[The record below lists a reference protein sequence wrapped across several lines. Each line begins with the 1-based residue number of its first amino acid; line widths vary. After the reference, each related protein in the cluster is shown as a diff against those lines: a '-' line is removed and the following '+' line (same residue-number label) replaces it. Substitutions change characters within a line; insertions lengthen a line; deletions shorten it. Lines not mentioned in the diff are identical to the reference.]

1 MSFQNGKNIMKT
13 LIWYR
18 SQLRWQICKKLEELG
33 HKGLASKQREYM
45 KQERSARRIQTCG
58 IDIEKEYTFGLNTQP
73 IYLIPPME
81 PWDDKPKLID
91 LLYQKAHLLAADGRK
106 IDCMWSGGL
115 DSTTTLLIL
124 NDVCKKGQLQVILS
138 EGSIKEYPRLYEV
151 LVKKLPHRIS
161 NGNIRSL
168 IDYDNITVH
177 GNEADTHYGMTG
189 LATPLWKTNTFYFK
203 IRYGHQNR
211 VMRDLAGVPFDK
223 IRIEE
228 PKFKEHNYFI
238 PHTESLFTDWD
249 VTRWFIDMHLRNE
262 IVFNRS
268 PQHGSKGNTYKEVDE
283 KLKQYDVAKSED
295 FLCEDER
302 ELHFNTGTRI
312 LQSDTYQGLKM
323 ELRDFIAEH
332 TDDIDYAYGKGDT
345 ASYSHGQID
354 MFETKK
360 HPDINPNGLESKNV
374 GVCLDGEVI
383 RRDQLENIDPFDF
396 ILP

>member
-1 MSFQNGKNIMKT
+1 MKT

-18 SQLRWQICKKLEELG
+18 SILRQTLHDRLVEMG
-33 HKGLASKQREYM
+33 HKEVASRQTIEMLR
-45 KQERSARRIQTCG
+45 ERSARRIQTCG
-58 IDIEKEYTFGLNTQP
+58 IDIEEEYPFGLNTQP

-81 PWDDKPKLID
+81 PWDDKPLLKD
-91 LLYQKAHLLAADGRK
+91 LLYQKARSLVNDGRQ

-115 DSTTTLLIL
+115 DSTATLLIL
-124 NDVCKKGQLQVILS
+124 NDLCAKGQLHVILS

-203 IRYGHQNR
+203 VRYGHQNR
-211 VMRDLAGVPFDK
+211 VMRDLGGIPFDK

-268 PQHGSKGNTYKEVDE
+268 PQHGDFKGNTYKEVDE

-312 LQSDTYQGLKM
+312 LQSTTYQGLKM

-332 TDDIDYAYGKGDT
+332 TDDIDYAYSKGDT

-354 MFETKK
+354 MFESSK
-360 HPDINPNGLESKNV
+360 HPDINPEGLESRNV

-383 RRDQLENIDPFDF
+383 RRDQLDSLDPYDF